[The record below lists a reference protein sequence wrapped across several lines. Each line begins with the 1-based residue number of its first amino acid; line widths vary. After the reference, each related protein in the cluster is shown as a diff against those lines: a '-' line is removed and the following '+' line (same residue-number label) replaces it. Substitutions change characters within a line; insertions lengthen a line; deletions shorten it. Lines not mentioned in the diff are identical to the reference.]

1 MTSPNKPKPKASRLA
16 RMTEKPMWRRRS
28 PKNKSITTNDVGNQP
43 TPPTSYFPS
52 YTPHPQGHSFDPNYK
67 PYHFG
72 QTSSFNPSYTT
83 QPPNNYNTP
92 YHFGQSSNHTSNNP
106 YTTPLRPYQTNDSL
120 HIATEKQKF
129 RNEINQIHDL
139 RDLLAMHLAQRNKG
153 QPPSSPYANCLP
165 HSLNLEQV
173 SNHSHFCPCCIFLQK
188 QILYLSEDLS
198 WIEYLLTRPHQITPS
213 THYNIV
219 KTTTSAPYP
228 TPYPS
233 PTNK

>member
-1 MTSPNKPKPKASRLA
+1 MFTDSVSAFYPILPYTTQNSQTYFVSISQPNINHPQSHKSHTINTSLLKLSFHHFMTSPNKPKPKASRLA

-43 TPPTSYFPS
+43 TPPTSY
-52 YTPHPQGHSFDPNYK
+52 PQGHSFDPNYK

-92 YHFGQSSNHTSNNP
+92 YHFGKSSNHTSNNP

-120 HIATEKQKF
+120 HIAAEKQKF

-165 HSLNLEQV
+165 HSLNLQQV

-188 QILYLSEDLS
+188 
-198 WIEYLLTRPHQITPS
+198 
-213 THYNIV
+213 
-219 KTTTSAPYP
+219 
-228 TPYPS
+228 
-233 PTNK
+233 